1 MKDIFETTPSLPRY
15 TATWD
20 IAVILKYLVIWHPAN
35 RRSLKNL
42 TLKVVMLLA
51 LLSGKRR
58 QTLHA
63 LQNSAMQLCSEKCA
77 FSMLNSLLKTSK
89 PGKHLSCL
97 EFVAYKPDCRL
108 CIVPYVAEY
117 VKRTQPLRQ
126 DYHKLL
132 VS

>member
-97 EFVAYKPDCRL
+97 EFFTYKPDCRL
-108 CIVPYVAEY
+108 CIVPYVAEC
-117 VKRTQPLRQ
+117 VTRTQPLRQ
-126 DYHKLL
+126 DHDKLL

>member
-1 MKDIFETTPSLPRY
+1 M
-15 TATWD
+15 
-20 IAVILKYLVIWHPAN
+20 ILKYLAIWHPADKL
-35 RRSLKNL
+35 SLKNP

-63 LQNSAMQLCSEKCA
+63 LQISAMQLSSEKGV
-77 FSMLNSLLKTSK
+77 FMLNSLLKTSK

-108 CIVPYVAEY
+108 CIVA
-117 VKRTQPLRQ
+117 
-126 DYHKLL
+126 KL
-132 VS
+132 